1 MPRWIVQIVGTT
13 IVCAVT
19 GWLALLTA
27 HSSTIGPAVWPPVGI
42 GLVAVLVFGNRM
54 GWGIW
59 FSTFFL
65 LVIDAQRY
73 RSGSDLSPI
82 AFVTFAAGMAS
93 VYSVQALLGA
103 WGIRKVL
110 GGSVVLLRVRDIAV
124 FLIVVGRNQQLTD
137 TKSFASKSAGIRR
150 TELRSYASQTS
161 GCWREVSFVGVLP
174 GSDQNRPDKS
184 DEFGT
189 KRISHEAVVI
199 AS

>member
-65 LVIDAQRY
+65 LVIDSQRY
-73 RSGSDLSPI
+73 RSDTDLSPA
-82 AFVTFAAGMAS
+82 AFVAYAAGMAS
-93 VYSVQALLGA
+93 VYSVQALLGG
-103 WGIRKVL
+103 WCVRKVL
-110 GGSVVLLRVRDIAV
+110 GGSVALLRVRDIAV
-124 FLIVVGRNQQLTD
+124 FLIV
-137 TKSFASKSAGIRR
+137 AGPGHTVLAPTIGSVI
-150 TELRSYASQTS
+150 L
-161 GCWREVSFVGVLP
+161 GCFHVH
-174 GSDQNRPDKS
+174 
-184 DEFGT
+184 
-189 KRISHEAVVI
+189 I
-199 AS
+199 